1 MKRFLKIGAISV
13 FVLAAGVLIYWH
25 TLKSTP
31 EYSLALIV
39 DAARRDD
46 RDLVRELVDTDAV
59 VEDVLPQV
67 IEKAVEIYGRGLRP
81 DVIEKTKAAATP
93 LMPAVK
99 DRARLELPVM
109 VRRETERFGNVWFP
123 LMVLGAGRYLDI
135 RTDGDTAL
143 VKAKDPERK
152 TEVRMQRD
160 GSRWKIVGVKDDKLA
175 SQVAQRVGQEI
186 IAISMNPD
194 KNKNKN
200 LDSLIEQ
207 LKKARE

>member
-1 MKRFLKIGAISV
+1 MKRFLKISAIAV

-31 EYSLALIV
+31 QYSLALIV

-46 RDLVRELVDTDAV
+46 RDLIRELVDTDAV

-67 IEKAVEIYGRGLRP
+67 IEKAVEIYGRGLSP
-81 DVIEKTKAAATP
+81 DVIEKTKAAAAP
-93 LMPAVK
+93 LMPAIK
-99 DRARLELPVM
+99 DRARSELPIM

-135 RTDGDTAL
+135 QTDGDTAL

-160 GSRWKIVGVKDDKLA
+160 GSRWKIVGVKDEKLA

-186 IAISMNPD
+186 IAMSMNPD
-194 KNKNKN
+194 NKNKK